1 VLGDVQATIQLV
13 EKNRD
18 NFQQIDNK
26 ELYER
31 KALVSTSVERVN
43 MAKQEMNSGSVKEK
57 LGADFKAKSLR
68 RGYNGNTTNGGSS
81 QNGFNDQAN
90 EFIANAQSRASLMLM
105 QQDEALEDLD
115 MAVVRVGHMAE
126 NIHEEIGQQNKM
138 LDEMDADLADAEEQL
153 GVVMGKLAKLLKTKN
168 KCHLGT
174 ILCLLGVVIVLFLL
188 VLYT

>member
-18 NFQQIDNK
+18 NFHQIDNK

-31 KALVSTSVERVN
+31 KALVSTSAERVN
-43 MAKQEMNSGSVKEK
+43 MAKQEMNSDSVREK
-57 LGADFKAKSLR
+57 LGADLKAKSLR
-68 RGYNGNTTNGGSS
+68 RGYNDTANGGP
-81 QNGFNDQAN
+81 QNGFNEQAN
-90 EFIANAQSRASLMLM
+90 EYLANAQTRASLLLM

-115 MAVVRVGHMAE
+115 IAVVRVGHMAE

-168 KCHLGT
+168 KCQLGT

>member
-1 VLGDVQATIQLV
+1 
-13 EKNRD
+13 
-18 NFQQIDNK
+18 
-26 ELYER
+26 
-31 KALVSTSVERVN
+31 VN
-43 MAKQEMNSGSVKEK
+43 MAKQAMNSDSVKDK

-90 EFIANAQSRASLMLM
+90 EFMANAQSRASLMLM

-174 ILCLLGVVIVLFLL
+174 ILCLLVVIVLFLL

>member
-1 VLGDVQATIQLV
+1 
-13 EKNRD
+13 
-18 NFQQIDNK
+18 
-26 ELYER
+26 
-31 KALVSTSVERVN
+31 
-43 MAKQEMNSGSVKEK
+43 MAKQEMNSDVVKEK
-57 LGADFKAKSLR
+57 LGADLKAKSLR
-68 RGYNGNTTNGGSS
+68 RGYNGTTNGGS
-81 QNGFNDQAN
+81 QNGYKNEQAH
-90 EFIANAQSRASLMLM
+90 EFVANAQSRASLLLM

-168 KCHLGT
+168 KCQLGT